1 MRVIFFFVLV
11 VILAACN
18 SSQPEANTE
27 EQVEKL
33 TVSDSLLKEVLK
45 GHDVAMPKM
54 FKLERLQK
62 ELTTKID
69 SLKKASG
76 SKSDIALYENLVKK
90 LSSADAEMHSWME
103 GFSYDTLKDNEAGR
117 LLYLNGQLESVNKM
131 KENVLGSLAFA
142 DSVLA
147 IK

>member
-1 MRVIFFFVLV
+1 
-11 VILAACN
+11 
-18 SSQPEANTE
+18 
-27 EQVEKL
+27 
-33 TVSDSLLKEVLK
+33 
-45 GHDVAMPKM
+45 M